1 MPRMM
6 EKVLLEKG
14 VAPEQISVIPL
25 EPAALEHAL
34 GLAEADDLLLVFGD
48 NCTRCWKQIVHFG
61 EQLKD
66 RSVDRRSAEK
76 VDFTASLP
84 LLTGALS
91 LPEGDLI
98 QDERGVRIARVEE
111 D

>member
-1 MPRMM
+1 MM

-14 VAPEQISVIPL
+14 VSPDQICVIPL
-25 EPAALEHAL
+25 EPAALDHAL
-34 GLAEADDLLLVFGD
+34 SLAEPDDLLLVFGD

-66 RSVDRRSAEK
+66 RSVDRRSTEN

-84 LLTGALS
+84 LLTGAIS
-91 LPEGDLI
+91 VPEGDLI